1 MAKRFYYRNRKGQFR
16 TKGAYRKRFYYRNR
30 KGQFCTKGAY
40 RKRQQRILK
49 RAQLII
55 GRNARR
61 VLQAGPVEIEV
72 RGYYAIIEAV
82 IPATFDTP
90 STPVF
95 DSDPDSE
102 QYHRVIWPTHIR
114 GDVAGALA
122 EYERLLNYQTSYG
135 RAVEAEVKVLG
146 GELFYVT
153 PSHDHIST
161 RKWRGNTIPRLKP

>member
-1 MAKRFYYRNRKGQFR
+1 MAKRFYYRNRKGQFC